1 MNTLTAMR
9 YLLALQEHQHFGRA
23 AQASH
28 ITQPALS
35 NAIKTLESQ
44 LGVVIVK
51 RGRSFAGFTAEG
63 NKVLVRAQRM
73 LREYEQL
80 SDELRMQTDEPVG
93 QLRLGAVPTAIPVA
107 VRLASSLQA
116 LHPGIQTT
124 VLSCSS
130 DELEH
135 GLMDLKL
142 DLALGYEERASQAMP
157 KLSLIAQYEEAY
169 FLLKKRSAGDQL
181 NGNTAPAVTW
191 REVSAQP
198 LCLLAPPMHNR
209 VIIDAVFKKLAVQV
223 KPAMETNSVL
233 ALAISVQAGRV
244 QAIVPGAMASALI
257 DPQAHELAG
266 GLVAHPLIKPQLR
279 TPMVL
284 MHLTQSSGSA
294 ALDAALRFAQS
305 AEWQAQLARHTG
317 LLQA

>member
-35 NAIKTLESQ
+35 NAIKALESQ

-63 NKVLVRAQRM
+63 EKVLVRAQRM

-93 QLRLGAVPTAIPVA
+93 HLRLGAVPTAIPVA
-107 VRLASSLQA
+107 TRLANSLQM
-116 LHPGIQTT
+116 LHPGIHTT

-135 GLMDLKL
+135 GLTDLKL
-142 DLALGYEERASQAMP
+142 DLALGYEERANQAVP
-157 KLSLIAQYEEAY
+157 KLTLIAQYEEAY
-169 FLLKKRSAGDQL
+169 FLLKKPHDSAANQRPA
-181 NGNTAPAVTW
+181 TAVTW
-191 REVSAQP
+191 REASSQP

-209 VIIDAVFKKLAVQV
+209 VILEAMFKKLGVQV
-223 KPAMETNSVL
+223 KPAMETNSLL

-244 QAIVPGAMASALI
+244 QAIVPGAMVGALMNTS
-257 DPQAHELAG
+257 
-266 GLVAHPLIKPQLR
+266 GLVACPLVEPQLR

-284 MHLTQSSGSA
+284 MHLAQGSGSVV
-294 ALDAALRFAQS
+294 LDATLRFAQS
-305 AEWQAQLARHTG
+305 TDWHAQLAKYAG
-317 LLQA
+317 ALQI